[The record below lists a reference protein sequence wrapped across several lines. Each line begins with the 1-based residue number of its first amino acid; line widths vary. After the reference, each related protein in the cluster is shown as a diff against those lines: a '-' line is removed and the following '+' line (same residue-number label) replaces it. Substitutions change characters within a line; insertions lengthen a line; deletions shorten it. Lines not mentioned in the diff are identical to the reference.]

1 MRPKDFLDIDV
12 LREQLV
18 LADKLATQSESR
30 IAKQKTVLQRLR
42 RSGGDVRAAEVLLR
56 ELEQVLKRRIES
68 RDRIRSR
75 LNRRMQNFPELGE

>member
-12 LREQLV
+12 LREQLA

-30 IAKQKTVLQRLR
+30 VAKQETVLQRLR

-75 LNRRMQNFPELGE
+75 LNRQMQNLPELGE